1 MRSDRMCPPVTEF
14 VKPPATTCS
23 ARLFLVNPADAV
35 SAPPGALDETLRD
48 KRFGMVFQPIV
59 DLARRRVFAYEALVR
74 PHLHSSP
81 PALIADGARQG
92 RLGLLGRTLRTAS
105 IAGCPDY
112 PLFINVQPDELLE
125 HFLVQPDDP
134 IFNHRQAVYVE
145 LTEAVPL
152 QRLDLC
158 AQMLQ
163 EIQARG
169 VHVVVDDLGSGYSNL
184 RYLADLKPRVVKL
197 DRELITGLRAGSRRF
212 TLVRALVTLCNE
224 LEAVVVAECIET
236 PEELAAVIDAGCH
249 LGQGYVLAR
258 PALPPPPIVWPL
270 A

>member
-1 MRSDRMCPPVTEF
+1 MLPVNLPDTTPP
-14 VKPPATTCS
+14 
-23 ARLFLVNPADAV
+23 
-35 SAPPGALDETLRD
+35 PPGALDETLRD

-59 DLARRRVFAYEALVR
+59 DLKRRKIVAYEALVR
-74 PHLHSSP
+74 PHLYPSP
-81 PALIADGARQG
+81 PALIADAARQG
-92 RLGLLGRTLRTAS
+92 RLGDLGRVLREAS
-105 IAGCPDY
+105 IAGCPND
-112 PLFINVQPDELLE
+112 PLFINIQPDELLE

-134 IFNHRQAVYVE
+134 IFKHSEDVYLE

-158 AQMLQ
+158 AQMLH

-197 DRELITGLRAGSRRF
+197 DRELITGLKGGTRRF
-212 TLVRALVTLCNE
+212 TLVRGLVDLCND
-224 LEAVVVAECIET
+224 LEAKVVGECIET
-236 PEELAAVIDAGCH
+236 PEELSAAIQAGCQ

-258 PALPPPPIVWPL
+258 PAFPPPPIVWPL
-270 A
+270 D

>member
-1 MRSDRMCPPVTEF
+1 M
-14 VKPPATTCS
+14 
-23 ARLFLVNPADAV
+23 NPADAIP
-35 SAPPGALDETLRD
+35 APTGALDETLRD

-59 DLARRRVFAYEALVR
+59 DLHRRRVFAYEALVR
-74 PHLHSSP
+74 PQLHSSP

-92 RLGLLGRTLRTAS
+92 RLGFLGRTLRAAS
-105 IAGCPDY
+105 IAGCPDH
-112 PLFINVQPDELLE
+112 PLFINIQPDELLE

-212 TLVRALVTLCNE
+212 TLVRALVTLCND
-224 LEAVVVAECIET
+224 LDAMVVAECIET
-236 PEELAAVIDAGCH
+236 PEELAAAIDAGCH

>member
-1 MRSDRMCPPVTEF
+1 VT
-14 VKPPATTCS
+14 PAD
-23 ARLFLVNPADAV
+23 VNPSSPA
-35 SAPPGALDETLRD
+35 ALEETLRD

-74 PHLHSSP
+74 PQLHSSP
-81 PALIADGARQG
+81 PALIADSARHG
-92 RLGLLGRTLRTAS
+92 RLGFLGRTLREAS
-105 IAGCPDY
+105 IEGCPDHS
-112 PLFINVQPDELLE
+112 LFINVQPDELLE

-134 IFNHRQAVYVE
+134 IFNHGQPVFLE

-152 QRLDLC
+152 QRLDLV

-197 DRELITGLRAGSRRF
+197 DRELITGLRPGSRRF
-212 TLVRALVTLCNE
+212 TLVRALVGLCNE
-224 LEAVVVAECIET
+224 LEAMVVAECIET
-236 PEELAAVIDAGCH
+236 AEELEAVISAGCH

>member
-1 MRSDRMCPPVTEF
+1 MT
-14 VKPPATTCS
+14 PAD
-23 ARLFLVNPADAV
+23 VNPATPA
-35 SAPPGALDETLRD
+35 ALEETLRD

-59 DLARRRVFAYEALVR
+59 DLTRRQVFAYEALVR

-81 PALIADGARQG
+81 PALIADSARHG
-92 RLGLLGRTLRTAS
+92 RLGLLGRTLREAS
-105 IAGCPDY
+105 ILGCPDHS
-112 PLFINVQPDELLE
+112 LFINVQPDELLE

-134 IFNHRQAVYVE
+134 IFNHTQPVFLE

-158 AQMLQ
+158 GQMLQ

-197 DRELITGLRAGSRRF
+197 DRELITGLRPGTRRF
-212 TLVRALVTLCNE
+212 TLVRALVRLCIE
-224 LEAVVVAECIET
+224 LGAMVVAECIET
-236 PEELAAVIDAGCH
+236 AEELAAVMDAGCH

-258 PALPPPPIVWPL
+258 PALPPPPMVWPL
-270 A
+270 G

>member
-1 MRSDRMCPPVTEF
+1 MAHERLVCTPRIGPELDR
-14 VKPPATTCS
+14 A

-59 DLARRRVFAYEALVR
+59 DLTRRRVFAYEALVR

-92 RLGLLGRTLRTAS
+92 RLGLLGRTLRAAS
-105 IAGCPDY
+105 IAGCPDH

-134 IFNHRQAVYVE
+134 IFNHSSAVYVE

-158 AQMLQ
+158 AHMLQ

-212 TLVRALVTLCNE
+212 TLVRALVTLCND
-224 LEAVVVAECIET
+224 LEAMVVAECIET

>member
-1 MRSDRMCPPVTEF
+1 MR
-14 VKPPATTCS
+14 A
-23 ARLFLVNPADAV
+23 
-35 SAPPGALDETLRD
+35 
-48 KRFGMVFQPIV
+48 
-59 DLARRRVFAYEALVR
+59 
-74 PHLHSSP
+74 
-81 PALIADGARQG
+81 
-92 RLGLLGRTLRTAS
+92 AS
-105 IAGCPDY
+105 IAGCPDH

-134 IFNHRQAVYVE
+134 IFNHSSAVYVE

-158 AQMLQ
+158 AHMLQ

-212 TLVRALVTLCNE
+212 TLVRALVTLCND
-224 LEAVVVAECIET
+224 LEAMVVAECIET

-249 LGQGYVLAR
+249 LGQGYVLAFARGTCARQPAGVDIVGMDPLPVALDEVLPEPLYDCALLCRACRGALLYQRQER
-258 PALPPPPIVWPL
+258 PRFPRHFCWCRRCGRRYSFGEPHWSPSDSRSGGSNDPRSAPI
-270 A
+270 